1 MSTRSWTVQQG
12 VRRYPGIFVDGSVRN
27 IKCKRGFASSV
38 TLIDRTDPLVRLAT
52 LGRPGVNGGSV
63 RASIV
68 SQKRYFRASSDRQE
82 PLSCVKPPLAVP
94 TASTNPTLRS
104 SFETSKAEPLPS
116 SPWSPSAIVVVDNE
130 ASLKEMLLKMQDLP
144 VKPPSLYVDAEGDN
158 LGRKGTL
165 ALLQIL
171 ALPLRCTFVIDIHV
185 LKHAAFTTCASDST
199 TTTTL
204 KTILESN
211 STPKVIFDARN
222 DSDNLFTEYGICLGG
237 VRDLQLMEYFSRP
250 RDPGFTV
257 LGLSK
262 CIERHL
268 HAGPDV
274 VENWKLQKEHGKR
287 LYSPKLGGSTR
298 VFFNRPLSSNV
309 LAYAAGDVEYMSMLY
324 HKYRQKLPPGRW
336 KWVLEKSRKRVKT
349 SHVPTYALSYD
360 RRWIAPTWTGKWD
373 QDAAVPRPKTPRDIS
388 MSSAT
393 ASTPPTLDLTKAP

>member
-1 MSTRSWTVQQG
+1 MQKSIGRC
-12 VRRYPGIFVDGSVRN
+12 PGIFVDVSVRT
-27 IKCKRGFASSV
+27 IKHKRGFDSSV
-38 TLIDRTDPLVRLAT
+38 TLVDRTDSLVRPVS
-52 LGRPGVNGGSV
+52 LGPGVNGGSV
-63 RASIV
+63 RAGIV
-68 SQKRYFRASSDRQE
+68 SQRRYFRASSDHQE
-82 PLSCVKPPLAVP
+82 PLPSVKPPLAVP

-104 SFETSKAEPLPS
+104 SFETSKHEPLPS
-116 SPWSPSAIVVVDNE
+116 SPWPPSAIVVVDNE
-130 ASLKEMLLKMQDLP
+130 ASLKEMLLKLHELP

-165 ALLQIL
+165 ALIQIL
-171 ALPLRCTFVIDIHV
+171 ALPLRCTFVIDIHL

-199 TTTTL
+199 TTTL

-211 STPKVIFDARN
+211 AIPKVIFDARN

-262 CIERHL
+262 CIEQHL

-274 VENWKLQKEHGKR
+274 VEKWKLQKEHGKR

-349 SHVPTYALSYD
+349 SHIPTYALGYD

-373 QDAAVPRPKTPRDIS
+373 QDEAVPRPKTPRGIS

-393 ASTPPTLDLTKAP
+393 ASTPPTLDLTKTP